1 MQQTPTEDVSI
12 KIQEIITDIYQK
24 TLKASSDFGTI
35 KDNPE
40 WEVLHA
46 ILYLEPH
53 LTKKL
58 FFSPNSGA
66 EKYMTTTKSGSEQM
80 HLYPYMFLHIWRS
93 VLWAA
98 DKEFQRKCMLIAS
111 W

>member
-1 MQQTPTEDVSI
+1 M
-12 KIQEIITDIYQK
+12 TDIYQK
-24 TLKASSDFGTI
+24 SLKAGSEFGTI

-58 FFSPNSGA
+58 FFSPNSCIG
-66 EKYMTTTKSGSEQM
+66 
-80 HLYPYMFLHIWRS
+80 P
-93 VLWAA
+93 
-98 DKEFQRKCMLIAS
+98 
-111 W
+111 